1 MLGVTRIQ
9 PLGTTT

>member
-9 PLGTTT
+9 P